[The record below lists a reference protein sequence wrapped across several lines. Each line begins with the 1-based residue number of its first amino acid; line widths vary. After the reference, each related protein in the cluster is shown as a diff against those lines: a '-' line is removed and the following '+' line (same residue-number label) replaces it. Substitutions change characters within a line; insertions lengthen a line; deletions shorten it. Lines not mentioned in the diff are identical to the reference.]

1 MPVFLY
7 RGIKKDGTV
16 IKGIIEASAESTA
29 LQKLKASGIY
39 PIKIQLSTEK
49 KRVYIPKIFKGF
61 SNRELSLHLR
71 TLGILLDSGISLTD
85 AIRSIIDG
93 MRDGKLK
100 IIFSK
105 VLDKVKAGN
114 SLSKSFEE
122 SGIEDKL
129 VLSIIDV
136 GEKSGVLSGSLL
148 RISDILEKRERVKSN
163 LLGIL
168 LYPMVILI
176 VSFAVIAF
184 MISVV
189 VPKIVKIYLTMKV
202 QLPLSTRAVI
212 WLSSSFI
219 DHKVFFAVLLIV
231 IFLLMYVLRAK
242 YKNVYDLIKVKLPI
256 FGTVFLNSSLQRFFE
271 TLFILLHSGIPL
283 VRALDIAKATLDNK
297 YLEVIVSDI
306 KDKVEKGSSLYD
318 SIRNSGKEIFPNIS
332 LQLIKAGEN
341 SGNLE
346 QSLQKLSD
354 IFEEEI
360 ENFSKYLTSIL
371 EPITIILVGTVI
383 GFIVFSL
390 LLPIAQISTLR

>member
-7 RGIKKDGTV
+7 KGIKKDGTV

-49 KRVYIPKIFKGF
+49 KKVYIPKIFKGF

-71 TLGILLDSGISLTD
+71 TLGILLDSGISLTE

-122 SGIEDKL
+122 SGIGDKL
-129 VLSIIDV
+129 VLSIINV
-136 GEKSGVLSGSLL
+136 GEKSGVLSGALL
-148 RISDILEKRERVKSN
+148 RVSDILEKRERVKSN

-168 LYPMVILI
+168 LYPMVILL

-189 VPKIVKIYLTMKV
+189 VPRIVKIYLTMKV

-212 WLSSSFI
+212 WLSNSFI
-219 DHKVFFAVLLIV
+219 EHKVFFAVLLIV
-231 IFLLMYVLRAK
+231 IFWLMYVLRAK
-242 YKNVYDLIKVKLPI
+242 YKNVYDLVKVKLPI

-283 VRALDIAKATLDNK
+283 VQSLDIAKATLDNK

-306 KDKVEKGSSLYD
+306 KDKVEEGSSLYD
-318 SIRNSGKEIFPNIS
+318 SIRNSGREIFPDIS

-371 EPITIILVGTVI
+371 EPITIVLVGTVI

>member
-1 MPVFLY
+1 M
-7 RGIKKDGTV
+7 ITWEACKKEKAWRESIVPNLESGF
-16 IKGIIEASAESTA
+16 KGSISLNYINEIIEIITTVVHKIELDNQSFDCVFSGAVM
-29 LQKLKASGIY
+29 KLPFIR
-39 PIKIQLSTEK
+39 E
-49 KRVYIPKIFKGF
+49 RV
-61 SNRELSLHLR
+61 
-71 TLGILLDSGISLTD
+71 
-85 AIRSIIDG
+85 
-93 MRDGKLK
+93 
-100 IIFSK
+100 
-105 VLDKVKAGN
+105 
-114 SLSKSFEE
+114 
-122 SGIEDKL
+122 
-129 VLSIIDV
+129 
-136 GEKSGVLSGSLL
+136 
-148 RISDILEKRERVKSN
+148 SDILEKRERVKSN

-212 WLSSSFI
+212 WLSNSFI
-219 DHKVFFAVLLIV
+219 EHKVFFAVLLIV
-231 IFLLMYVLRAK
+231 IFWLMYVLRAK
-242 YKNVYDLIKVKLPI
+242 YKNVYDLVKVKLPI

-283 VRALDIAKATLDNK
+283 VQSLDIAKATLDNK

-306 KDKVEKGSSLYD
+306 KDKVEEGSSLYD
-318 SIRNSGKEIFPNIS
+318 SIRNSGREIFPDIS

-371 EPITIILVGTVI
+371 EPITIVLVGTII

>member
-7 RGIKKDGTV
+7 KGIKKDGTV

-122 SGIEDKL
+122 SGIGDKL

-242 YKNVYDLIKVKLPI
+242 YKNVYDLVEVKLPI

-283 VRALDIAKATLDNK
+283 VQSLDIAKATLDNK

-371 EPITIILVGTVI
+371 EPITIILVGAVI
-383 GFIVFSL
+383 GSIVFSL
-390 LLPIAQISTLR
+390 LLPIAQISALR

>member
-1 MPVFLY
+1 
-7 RGIKKDGTV
+7 
-16 IKGIIEASAESTA
+16 
-29 LQKLKASGIY
+29 
-39 PIKIQLSTEK
+39 
-49 KRVYIPKIFKGF
+49 
-61 SNRELSLHLR
+61 
-71 TLGILLDSGISLTD
+71 
-85 AIRSIIDG
+85 
-93 MRDGKLK
+93 
-100 IIFSK
+100 
-105 VLDKVKAGN
+105 
-114 SLSKSFEE
+114 
-122 SGIEDKL
+122 
-129 VLSIIDV
+129 
-136 GEKSGVLSGSLL
+136 
-148 RISDILEKRERVKSN
+148 
-163 LLGIL
+163 
-168 LYPMVILI
+168 
-176 VSFAVIAF
+176 

-189 VPKIVKIYLTMKV
+189 VPRIVKIYLTMKV

-212 WLSSSFI
+212 WLSNSFI
-219 DHKVFFAVLLIV
+219 EHKVFFAVLLIV
-231 IFLLMYVLRAK
+231 IFWLMYVLRAK
-242 YKNVYDLIKVKLPI
+242 YKNVYDLVKVKLPI

-283 VRALDIAKATLDNK
+283 VQSLDIAKATLDNK

-371 EPITIILVGTVI
+371 EPITIVLVGTII

>member
-1 MPVFLY
+1 M
-7 RGIKKDGTV
+7 

-122 SGIEDKL
+122 SGIGDKL

-148 RISDILEKRERVKSN
+148 RISDILQKRERVKSN

-242 YKNVYDLIKVKLPI
+242 YKNVYDLVEVKLPI

-297 YLEVIVSDI
+297 YLEVIVSGI

-371 EPITIILVGTVI
+371 EPITIVLVGTII

>member
-212 WLSSSFI
+212 WLSNSFVE
-219 DHKVFFAVLLIV
+219 HKVFFAVLLIV

-242 YKNVYDLIKVKLPI
+242 FKNVYDLIKVKLPI

-306 KDKVEKGSSLYD
+306 KDKVEEGSSLYD

-371 EPITIILVGTVI
+371 EPITIVLVGTII